1 MNVGELHGSVIH
13 ALDRPQSRI
22 QGFGGMAEK
31 KGDLRD
37 FKKIA
42 SNEQRTIRLAR
53 RFDVDQELSDYIFTL
68 PVMQRPSGPLIS
80 GLISEVRAPFPTM
93 WVEFSAA
100 GEGMQYS
107 NIAIVTPNQ
116 DEQLR
121 IAARQKVAALAEQY
135 GLNEQQQEQ
144 AAWEALEQ
152 FRQQED
158 LFGDDDNRVVGCLV
172 EDAITHLEFQFFTRN
187 RFHWW
192 GVQYHRDRESHWPG
206 ELIKNEETDQY
217 PAMSNLV
224 ARRCYGMRDVAPSF
238 DSVVR
243 HTNPLLKAM
252 YAPDD
257 SVHLERELEMSDGV
271 STMQDLFF
279 GRMTT
284 FVCMLI
290 QTLNYPWVSYDPVMV
305 VSGKKSAMPTLKPHD
320 SYYRAKIVL
329 PKDHHE
335 IREIH
340 PSSEPQHAKRLH
352 QVRGH
357 WRVYRNKDGSFRK
370 RVWVAQHT
378 RGNVKLGVV
387 LKDYQLTFEKDE
399 K

>member
-31 KGDLRD
+31 KFDMKD
-37 FKKIA
+37 FKRTA

-53 RFDVDQELSDYIFTL
+53 RFDVDQELSEYIADL
-68 PVMQRPSGPLIS
+68 PLLTRPTGELIS
-80 GLISEVRAPFPTM
+80 GILPQVRSPFPTM
-93 WVEFSAA
+93 WVEFSAPKTDVDV
-100 GEGMQYS
+100 EC
-107 NIAIVTPNQ
+107 
-116 DEQLR
+116 
-121 IAARQKVAALAEQY
+121 
-135 GLNEQQQEQ
+135 
-144 AAWEALEQ
+144 
-152 FRQQED
+152 D
-158 LFGDDDNRVVGCLV
+158 LFPDEHNRVVGCLV
-172 EDAITHLEFQFFTRN
+172 EDANTHLEFQFFTEGRY
-187 RFHWW
+187 HWW

-206 ELIKNEETDQY
+206 ELLKNNETEHY
-217 PAMSNLV
+217 PIMSSV
-224 ARRCYGMRDVAPSF
+224 IARRCYGMDHVHESLE
-238 DSVVR
+238 SIVR
-243 HTNPLLKAM
+243 HTNPVLKSM
-252 YAPDD
+252 YAPNA
-257 SVHLERELEMSDGV
+257 SVQGT
-271 STMQDLFF
+271 STMEDFFF
-279 GRMTT
+279 GRMTL

-290 QTLNYPWVSYDPVMV
+290 QTLNYPWVSYEPVMV
-305 VSGKKSAMPTLKPHD
+305 VTGKKSKMPSLRPHD

-329 PKDHHE
+329 PKEQHE
-335 IREIH
+335 MREVTPIGD
-340 PSSEPQHAKRLH
+340 PQHAKRLH

>member
-1 MNVGELHGSVIH
+1 MEVGELHRSVIH

-22 QGFGGMAEK
+22 SGFGGMAEK

-53 RFDVDQELSDYIFTL
+53 RFDVDKELSDYIFTL

-80 GLISEVRAPFPTM
+80 GVMPEVRAPFPKM

-100 GEGMQYS
+100 GDGGPASIPDVDVM
-107 NIAIVTPNQ
+107 A
-116 DEQLR
+116 
-121 IAARQKVAALAEQY
+121 
-135 GLNEQQQEQ
+135 
-144 AAWEALEQ
+144 
-152 FRQQED
+152 D

-172 EDAITHLEFQFFTRN
+172 EDANTHLEFQFFTHN

-206 ELIKNEETDQY
+206 DLVKNEETDQY
-217 PAMSNLV
+217 PVMSNIV
-224 ARRCYGMRDVAPSF
+224 ARRCYGMTDVAPSF

-257 SVHLERELEMSDGV
+257 SVQGM

-305 VSGKKSAMPTLKPHD
+305 VSGKKTSMPTLKPHD

-335 IREIH
+335 MREIH

-357 WRVYRNKDGSFRK
+357 WRVYRNKDGSFR
-370 RVWVAQHT
+370 RRTWVAQHT

-387 LKDYQLTFEKDE
+387 LKDYQLAYEEDQS
-399 K
+399 